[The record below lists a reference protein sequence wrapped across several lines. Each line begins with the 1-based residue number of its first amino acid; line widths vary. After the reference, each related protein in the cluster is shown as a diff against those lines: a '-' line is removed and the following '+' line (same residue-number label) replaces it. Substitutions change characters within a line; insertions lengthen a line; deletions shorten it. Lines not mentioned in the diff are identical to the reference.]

1 MSDVRTRPTSVVM
14 GTRLCISA
22 LLAAS
27 VLVAAGCGGGT
38 GSGGAEVSGEPI
50 SLEQLASSASTS
62 AAATSVRFSFDVS
75 STFPG
80 AGEPF
85 ALSGEGAF
93 DQASERASFS
103 VDMSSLAKLLAGFVA
118 GFPGADKSDLPD
130 FDDPAGWQFELVQD
144 GDVGYVRLPAIA
156 DRLPEGKT
164 WVRATADAVK
174 ASGFDF
180 TELDSLAQNDPR
192 DALEALRAVSGDVET
207 VGTAE
212 LHGVETTHYRAHLD
226 PDDLARQAN
235 ERKADAASLF
245 DRLSA
250 QSGVTDV
257 PLDVWI
263 DADGLVRK
271 LSLDLDA
278 PDTTVQTGH
287 VSLAFELWDY
297 GEQVEIEV
305 PPASQV
311 ADASALRG

>member
-1 MSDVRTRPTSVVM
+1 MSEVRTRPTSTVM
-14 GTRLCISA
+14 GIRLGIVA

-27 VLVAAGCGGGT
+27 VLAAAGCGGGT
-38 GSGGAEVSGEPI
+38 GSSGVEGSGEPI
-50 SLEQLASSASTS
+50 SLEQLASAASTS
-62 AAATSVRFSFDVS
+62 ASATSVRFSFDAS

-80 AGEPF
+80 AAEPF

-93 DQASERASFS
+93 DTANERAAFR
-103 VDMSSLAKLLAGFVA
+103 VDMSSLAKLLGGFIA
-118 GFPGADKSDLPD
+118 GFPGADRSDLPD

-144 GDVGYVRLPAIA
+144 GDVGYVSLPAIA
-156 DRLPEGKT
+156 DQLPEGKT
-164 WVRATADAVK
+164 WVRGTADAVK
-174 ASGFDF
+174 AGGFDF
-180 TELDSLAQNDPR
+180 TQLDSFAQNDPR

-207 VGTAE
+207 VGAEE

-235 ERKADAASLF
+235 ERQADAASLF

-271 LSLDLDA
+271 LAFDLDA
-278 PDTTVQTGH
+278 PDTAGQTGH

-297 GEQVEIEV
+297 GEPVEIEV

-311 ADASALRG
+311 ADASALGG